1 MYACNYKTNNNNNK
15 KDVYVQNYRKIVI
28 YVGASLQILVSWA
41 KVQKKRLFSDLGA
54 QKFLKLPK

>member
-1 MYACNYKTNNNNNK
+1 MYACNYKTKNNNK

-41 KVQKKRLFSDLGA
+41 KVQKKRLFRDLGA

>member
-1 MYACNYKTNNNNNK
+1 MYACNYKTKKNNK

-41 KVQKKRLFSDLGA
+41 KVQKKDCFVIWG
-54 QKFLKLPK
+54 LKNF